1 RILRRRSTR
10 LRQIANP
17 HARGYARTIAM
28 GFTFLEPGPLVD
40 AELELVAPDV
50 RWVDPLMKSCAH
62 PQCADDPAA
71 TSTTRQHV
79 MDFLKSAPRGHQP
92 ADASFGRVPAYHFWM
107 RLR

>member
-1 RILRRRSTR
+1 
-10 LRQIANP
+10 
-17 HARGYARTIAM
+17 M

-71 TSTTRQHV
+71 TSTTRQRV

-107 RLR
+107 RLRAIRADEARGFQVPRWGTGAPPIE